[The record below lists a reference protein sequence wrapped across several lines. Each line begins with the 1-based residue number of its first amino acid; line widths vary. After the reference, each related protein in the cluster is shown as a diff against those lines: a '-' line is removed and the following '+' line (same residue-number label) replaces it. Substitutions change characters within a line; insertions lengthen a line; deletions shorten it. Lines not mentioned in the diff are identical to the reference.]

1 MLFYRSASHLR
12 RFNLVTLVFVNAT
25 LAFTPNSRAEEFLD
39 PVVIIGSRHEQ
50 PLSEVLPSI
59 TVITKEE
66 IQRSQARSVVE
77 LLKGEPGIEISST
90 GGLGATSSL
99 FLRGQSSNSVA
110 IYVDGVRIQPDGA
123 GSMSNT
129 SWPPVQSIQRVE
141 ILRGNGS
148 ALYGEAAIG
157 GVINI
162 LTTSGSN
169 GPPKA
174 FGTVT
179 YGSNKTVDTTL
190 GTAGRVEDT
199 KFNITANTTNSAGFA
214 PIDHSIY
221 PTSSTSLGDYKG
233 HGISLG
239 ASQMVHRDFEIGF
252 KERYQD
258 NTYDYNATDPNTY
271 AYLNSGIYMRTISN
285 DTTLFA
291 KMGLSDKWFSQIDI
305 TNSKL
310 DYQYTPI
317 TALAPNTTSA
327 TNTFNWN
334 NTFELSK
341 SHKTSFGL
349 TYTNQHFDDGTGDLM
364 YRESYGFFAGDSLKW
379 GDFDFQLN
387 VRRDGLK
394 VSQPNA
400 VSIGLSDTSSSN
412 FGSTT
417 GLFGVGYHLTNA
429 LKITAA
435 ASSGFRAPAVAELFP
450 NPATFVCPTTS
461 SCFNPNLTPEIH
473 HTVESGLEYI
483 NANTNTRLV
492 YFNTS
497 THNGITYVGGNLTQ
511 QYAYVNMPYIVNH
524 GWEFSERATWKSY
537 RLVGAY
543 TNQNPMNESPGAT
556 PLLRKAKEFGSI
568 DLSTSFD
575 VYDAGAK
582 AMFSSSRFDN
592 DTNFNLTTLD
602 PFHTWSFYAGYK
614 YTDEVTFRV
623 RLDNAFNEKY
633 QVAYGYNTPGRT
645 GWLSMVY
652 QQK

>member
-1 MLFYRSASHLR
+1 MLSLKSAFHSGQA
-12 RFNLVTLVFVNAT
+12 NLLSIAFLISIFVIS
-25 LAFTPNSRAEEFLD
+25 PISRAEEFLD

-77 LLKGEPGIEISST
+77 LLMGEPGIEISTT

-110 IYVDGVRIQPDGA
+110 IYVDGIRIQPDGA

-141 ILRGNGS
+141 ILRGNSS

-162 LTTSGSN
+162 MTTSASN
-169 GPPKA
+169 APPKS
-174 FGTVT
+174 FGSVT

-199 KFNITANTTNSAGFA
+199 KFNITANTTNSSGFA
-214 PIDHSIY
+214 PIDHSVY

-239 ASQMVHRDFEIGF
+239 ASQVVHRDLEIGF

-258 NTYDYNATDPNTY
+258 NTYDFNATDPVSY

-291 KMGLSDKWFSQIDI
+291 KIGLSENWFSQVDI

-317 TALAPNTTSA
+317 TALAPDTTSA
-327 TNTFNWN
+327 TNTLNWN
-334 NTFELSK
+334 NTYELSK
-341 SHKTSFGL
+341 YHKTSFGL
-349 TYTNQHFDDGTGDLM
+349 TYTNQHFDDGAGDLM
-364 YRESYGFFAGDSLKW
+364 YRESLGVFIGDSLKW

-387 VRRDGLK
+387 IRRDGLK

-400 VSIGLSDTSSSN
+400 VSIGLSDTSGSN
-412 FGSTT
+412 FGATT

-429 LKITAA
+429 LKLTAA
-435 ASSGFRAPAVAELFP
+435 ASTGFRAPAVAELFP
-450 NPATFVCPTTS
+450 NPANYVCPTTS

-473 HTVESGLEYI
+473 HTVESGIEYI

-492 YFNTS
+492 YFNTN
-497 THNGITYVGGNLTQ
+497 THNGITYVGGTST

-524 GWEFSERATWKSY
+524 GWEFSERATWMGY
-537 RLVGAY
+537 RLIGAY
-543 TNQNPMNESPGAT
+543 TSQNPTNESPGAT
-556 PLLRKAKEFGSI
+556 PLLRKAKEFGSVDLAKTI
-568 DLSTSFD
+568 DLYD
-575 VYDAGAK
+575 VGAK
-582 AMFSSSRFDN
+582 AIFSSSRYDN
-592 DTNFNLTTLD
+592 DTNFNLTTLN
-602 PFHTWSFYAGYK
+602 PYHIWSFYAGYK
-614 YTDEVTFRV
+614 YTDEVTFRI

-645 GWLSMVY
+645 AWLSMVY